1 MYSSVGDNF
10 DHAVSYP
17 WVTYLFTGMTP
28 DEVQKPAT
36 VSHTYWANYGRY
48 AEETCTSPIEQ
59 PGQSGVLSVSFV
71 TGLTFTDELLDLYH
85 TLMANGIDV
94 YIVSASP
101 IDTVLAASKVMGYD
115 VPEDHIFAMRNK
127 LDENGVYINEYN
139 HPRPSVRQMQS
150 LYSRVATR
158 ILVNCVRARSR
169 SCSAR
174 PKKFWFVRQAKFR
187 ETYHV
192 IGKSVSKR
200 GRRKSVPF
208 HVGV

>member
-10 DHAVSYP
+10 DHAVSYS

-28 DEVQKPAT
+28 DEVQKLAT
-36 VSHTYWANYGRY
+36 ASHTYWANYGRY
-48 AEETCTSPIEQ
+48 AEETWTSPIEQ
-59 PGQSGVLSVSFV
+59 PGQSGVLLVSFV

-94 YIVSASP
+94 YIVSASL

-139 HPRPSVRQMQS
+139 YDWGGEGKYAQTQGP
-150 LYSRVATR
+150 
-158 ILVNCVRARSR
+158 
-169 SCSAR
+169 
-174 PKKFWFVRQAKFR
+174 
-187 ETYHV
+187 
-192 IGKSVSKR
+192 GKSTIILHRSMTAQAR
-200 GRRKSVPF
+200 
-208 HVGV
+208 

>member
-28 DEVQKPAT
+28 DEVQKLAT
-36 VSHTYWANYGRY
+36 ASHTYWANYGRY
-48 AEETCTSPIEQ
+48 AEETWTSPIEQ
-59 PGQSGVLSVSFV
+59 PGQSGALSVSFV

-85 TLMANGIDV
+85 PLMANGIDV

-139 HPRPSVRQMQS
+139 YDWGGEGKYAQTQGPGKSTIITNFIAPKYAGAGPLMVFGDSAGDENTGELRPSEKSIMLGETEEVLVRPAS
-150 LYSRVATR
+150 
-158 ILVNCVRARSR
+158 
-169 SCSAR
+169 
-174 PKKFWFVRQAKFR
+174 
-187 ETYHV
+187 
-192 IGKSVSKR
+192 
-200 GRRKSVPF
+200 
-208 HVGV
+208 